1 MNNISNLSLPSHPL
15 QRSGPRRTTP
25 ALQHSTP
32 PVIAVSVGGP
42 HRPTQPIPSNSDQ
55 MTPQKSFSS
64 QTSSFHPSA
73 GGLRNPAFR
82 KISNRHSRVGTT
94 YLLHPWIQRN
104 LSSRPDWQ
112 KTNRRSLPTSS
123 GRPRSRMSSRP
134 SGFVKPRLQLTP
146 ANSTYLQL
154 WPPQKSFLPQHI
166 SFRRSSGGLTIPRLS
181 KSERGQNKVTRMCMG
196 IGVMSCHLDN
206 WRLTGGALVTCEM

>member
-32 PVIAVSVGGP
+32 PVIAVSVGEP

-94 YLLHPWIQRN
+94 YLLRPWIQRN

-146 ANSTYLQL
+146 AISSYGHVRKVFFPNA
-154 WPPQKSFLPQHI
+154 LP
-166 SFRRSSGGLTIPRLS
+166 SLAAPLGRRSRLS
-181 KSERGQNKVTRMCMG
+181 QNHAEIQG
-196 IGVMSCHLDN
+196 SDN
-206 WRLTGGALVTCEM
+206 TARYVIRD